1 MLTISYSETRTK
13 GTLSTW
19 QRCTLDTKALPLEQV
34 SEMERLT
41 SLSGV
46 LQVDDAVVPADAI
59 LEGVHWT
66 LIVEDGKGTH
76 KIIGK
81 SARKPNLPLQ
91 DTDPTDESGN
101 QSENQPPNP
110 LNYQYLGELLQ
121 FLKPHLKS
129 GFAAES

>member
-1 MLTISYSETRTK
+1 MLTISYSETRTL

-19 QRCTLDTKALPLEQV
+19 QRCTLDAKVLPLDHV

-41 SLSGV
+41 TLSGV
-46 LQVDDAVVPADAI
+46 LQFGDVVVPADAI

-66 LIVEDGKGTH
+66 LIVEDGKGAH

-81 SARKPNLPLQ
+81 SAREPNLTLQ
-91 DTDPTDESGN
+91 DTERDA
-101 QSENQPPNP
+101 QSENQPANP

-129 GFAAES
+129 GFAAAS

>member
-1 MLTISYSETRTK
+1 MLTIYYSETLTK

-19 QRCTLDTKALPLEQV
+19 QRCTLDAKALPPNQV

-46 LQVDDAVVPADAI
+46 LKVHDAVVPADAI

-66 LIVEDGKGTH
+66 LIVEDGKGAH

-81 SARKPNLPLQ
+81 SARQPNLPLQ
-91 DTDPTDESGN
+91 DTEPADNSDNPSV
-101 QSENQPPNP
+101 NQPESP